1 MKRASG
7 VMTGFEDDDRWG
19 NHDDDDAWGAPE
31 REVDAAAFDTKEE
44 AAMEAFVEGEVR
56 SNLGN
61 EKKAVLCV
69 LLVGKED
76 GGEGGLDMLVYSLL
90 TYTPHAR
97 NCTGRGGSG
106 YPLDAGQDGAPFQGL
121 LGAEPGLG
129 GGGGRLYRRWRCPT
143 EERTGTCKGKRRME
157 CTCAIRIF
165 TPTFFSSL
173 APAAGAAL
181 GHGGLPVVAPELC
194 QGRRRPLQCAVGTY
208 RVRTDRVAF
217 GVLVLYFC
225 V

>member
-1 MKRASG
+1 MMKRASG

-76 GGEGGLDMLVYSLL
+76 GGEGARHACLL
-90 TYTPHAR
+90 TLDLYTTR
-97 NCTGRGGSG
+97 S
-106 YPLDAGQDGAPFQGL
+106 Q
-121 LGAEPGLG
+121 
-129 GGGGRLYRRWRCPT
+129 LYRA
-143 EERTGTCKGKRRME
+143 RR
-157 CTCAIRIF
+157 IRI
-165 TPTFFSSL
+165 S
-173 APAAGAAL
+173 A
-181 GHGGLPVVAPELC
+181 
-194 QGRRRPLQCAVGTY
+194 
-208 RVRTDRVAF
+208 
-217 GVLVLYFC
+217 
-225 V
+225 